1 MKIAYFCTL
10 LRHFLDIFGEF
21 DEWKETATRSWVA
34 DVWWKMSSKRPYCV
48 ENDKDGSKKAEE
60 FFKKNEKKVSF
71 IIKFLTKK
79 KKKTEI
85 IFMENREWNFRGGL
99 FFHFFCKLHAL
110 HHAWAINCFSLF
122 WEKLRFNTTLF
133 CFLRF
138 YFSCVRYQ
146 GYFMNHDHFFYN
158 KRIFSRITILKFCLN
173 VLMVQLATQAESQ
186 KLV

>member
-1 MKIAYFCTL
+1 MHTFVHFWGIFWTFSVNLMNEKRQQQGHESQMFGGRCQVSGHIALKT
-10 LRHFLDIFGEF
+10 
-21 DEWKETATRSWVA
+21 TRMA
-34 DVWWKMSSKRPYCV
+34 QKKQKNSSKRT
-48 ENDKDGSKKAEE
+48 KK
-60 FFKKNEKKVSF
+60 KCHSSSSF
-71 IIKFLTKK
+71 WRKK